1 MTATASAGAAKND
14 PARRSGQRRPRE
26 TVMITSNSRSAGIRF
41 AIAIVL
47 SAVIAG
53 GYLSAIGYLSPGFIA

>member
-1 MTATASAGAAKND
+1 
-14 PARRSGQRRPRE
+14 
-26 TVMITSNSRSAGIRF
+26 MITSNSRSAGIRF